1 MAEEDGQSSADKQH
15 APTQQ
20 RLQRARE
27 QGDVPYSMELTNAAT
42 YAALWL
48 VALIG
53 GGWMANETSRLLAGF
68 FMRPEAIK
76 ETLVGAR
83 SADGL
88 TTLLLKIGA
97 IVAPVFVALA
107 AAAVLSIVAQRAF
120 VFAPS
125 RLGLKWSR
133 LAIVDNAKQKYGP
146 NGLFEFAKGLVKLGA
161 IFAIIGVAM
170 QDRLLELPQLALLPP
185 SSFGGVAVR
194 ETVYFLGMITIAA
207 AVIAAVDFP
216 WRRFQHE
223 QKLRMSLEDLK
234 RENRENEGDPHL
246 KASRRERASAIARNR
261 MLSDVPK
268 ANVVIV
274 NPTHYAVALIW
285 DRKKGGAP
293 VCVAKGVD
301 ELAARIR
308 EIAAESGVPIRR
320 DPPTARSI
328 YGVVEIGAQIRREHY
343 AAVAAAIHFADE
355 IRRKAKMKPVL

>member
-1 MAEEDGQSSADKQH
+1 MADESGQSNADKQH

-27 QGDVPYSMELTNAAT
+27 QGDVPYSMELTNAST

-48 VALIG
+48 VVLLA
-53 GGWMANETSRLLAGF
+53 GGWMAQETSNLLAGF
-68 FMRPEAIK
+68 FTRPEAIK
-76 ETLVGAR
+76 ATLIGAR
-83 SADGL
+83 SSDGL
-88 TTLLLKIGA
+88 ITLLVKIGIA
-97 IVAPVFVALA
+97 VGPIFVALA
-107 AAAVLSIVAQRAF
+107 AAALLSILAQQAL
-120 VFAPS
+120 VFGPS
-125 RLGLKWSR
+125 KLGLKWQR
-133 LAIVDNAKQKYGP
+133 LSITENAKQKYGP
-146 NGLFEFAKGLVKLGA
+146 NGLFEFAKGIVKLGA
-161 IFAIIGVAM
+161 IFAIIGFAM
-170 QDRLLELPQLALLPP
+170 KDRILELPQLAMLPP
-185 SSFGGVAVR
+185 SSFGGVAVH
-194 ETVYFLGMITIAA
+194 ETTYFLGMITLAA

-223 QKLRMSLEDLK
+223 QKLRMTLEDLK
-234 RENRENEGDPHL
+234 RENKENEGDPHL
-246 KASRRERASAIARNR
+246 KYARRERANAIARNR

-274 NPTHYAVALIW
+274 NPTHYAVALAW

-328 YGVVEIGAQIRREHY
+328 FGMVDVGAEIRREHY

-355 IRRKAKMKPVL
+355 IRRKAKFKPQL

>member
-48 VALIG
+48 VVLVA
-53 GGWMANETSRLLAGF
+53 GGWMAKETTDLLAGF
-68 FMRPEAIK
+68 FVRPEAIK
-76 ETLVGAR
+76 ESFIGAR

-88 TTLLLKIGA
+88 ATLLLKISI
-97 IVAPVFVALA
+97 IVAPIFVALA
-107 AAAVLSIVAQRAF
+107 TAAVISIVAQQAF

-125 RLGLKWSR
+125 KIEFKWARLSF
-133 LAIVDNAKQKYGP
+133 VDNAKQKYGP
-146 NGLFEFAKGLVKLGA
+146 NGLFEFAKGLIKLGA

-170 QDRLLELPQLALLPP
+170 RDRILELPQLALLPP
-185 SSFGGVAVR
+185 SSFGQVAVR
-194 ETVYFLGMITIAA
+194 DTVYFLGMVTIAA
-207 AVIAAVDFP
+207 AAIAALDFP

-223 QKLRMSLEDLK
+223 QKLRMTLEDLK
-234 RENRENEGDPHL
+234 RENKENEGDPHL
-246 KASRRERASAIARNR
+246 KYARRERANAIARNR
-261 MLSDVPK
+261 MLSDVPN

-274 NPTHYAVALIW
+274 NPTHYAVALSW

-308 EIAAESGVPIRR
+308 VIAAESGVPIRR

-328 YGVVEIGAQIRREHY
+328 YSMVEVGAEVRREHY

-355 IRRKAKMKPVL
+355 IRRRAKAKPAL

>member
-1 MAEEDGQSSADKQH
+1 MAEEESQSSADKQH

-48 VALIG
+48 VTLVA
-53 GGWMANETSRLLAGF
+53 GGWMAQEVSTLLAGF
-68 FMRPEAIK
+68 FTRPEAIK
-76 ETLVGAR
+76 ETLIGAR

-88 TTLLLKIGA
+88 ITLLAKIAFAVG
-97 IVAPVFVALA
+97 PVFVALA
-107 AAAVLSIVAQRAF
+107 AAAVLSIVAQQAF

-125 RLGLKWSR
+125 KLGLKWGR
-133 LAIVDNAKQKYGP
+133 LSLVDNAKQKYGP
-146 NGLFEFAKGLVKLGA
+146 NGLFEFAKGLVKLAA

-170 QDRLLELPQLALLPP
+170 KDRILELPQLASLPP
-185 SSFGGVAVR
+185 SSFGGIAVR
-194 ETVYFLGMITIAA
+194 ETVYFLGMITLAA
-207 AVIAAVDFP
+207 AVIAAADFP
-216 WRRFQHE
+216 WRKFQHE
-223 QKLRMSLEDLK
+223 QKLRMTMEDLK
-234 RENRENEGDPHL
+234 RENKENEGDPHL
-246 KASRRERASAIARNR
+246 KFARRERANAIARNR

-274 NPTHYAVALIW
+274 NPTHYAVALSW

-301 ELAARIR
+301 ALAARIR

-328 YGVVEIGAQIRREHY
+328 HAMVEIGDEIRREHY

-355 IRRKAKMKPVL
+355 IRRKAKMRPI